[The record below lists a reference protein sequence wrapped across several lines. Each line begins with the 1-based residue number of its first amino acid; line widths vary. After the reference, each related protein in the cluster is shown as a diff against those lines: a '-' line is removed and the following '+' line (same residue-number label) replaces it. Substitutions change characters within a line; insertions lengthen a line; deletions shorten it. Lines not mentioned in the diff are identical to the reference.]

1 MATRFIM
8 KDKWTYLLA
17 VGVLIGFFFYF
28 GVALFEGAVFS
39 SPNDYSG
46 IEKVAA
52 SMGLLPASIV
62 GYYFGQRPVQSLIE
76 QVEEAIRKGSRARG
90 TAVRMSN
97 NSLPL
102 AIQEIELL
110 NEHLKA
116 REKIIEILIKK
127 TSNQ

>member
-1 MATRFIM
+1 M

-17 VGVLIGFFFYF
+17 VGVLIGFFFFF

-52 SMGLLPASIV
+52 TMGLLPASIV

-76 QVEEAIRKGSRARG
+76 QVEEAVRKGSRARG
-90 TAVRMSN
+90 TVARTSSAVV
-97 NSLPL
+97 PI
-102 AIQEIELL
+102 AIKEIELL
-110 NEHLKA
+110 REQLKVKD
-116 REKIIEILIKK
+116 EIIQRLIKK
-127 TSNQ
+127 TASV